1 MPAVIAA
8 LLALLAWK
16 PLARIGIVLA
26 LGVIF
31 VAGLGWEIGALV
43 WLVAAAFVLVPRR
56 RS

>member
-1 MPAVIAA
+1 MSAMIAA

-16 PLARIGIVLA
+16 PLARIGIMLVLGA
-26 LGVIF
+26 IF
-31 VAGLGWEIGALV
+31 VAGLGWGIGALV